1 MNRGEVWWLEFDPAL
16 GSEIRKTHP
25 AVIVSNDAA
34 NLHLPRLQVIPLSNK
49 MQRVY
54 PSETVVTVAE
64 QKSKAMADQI
74 MTADKWR
81 LKEYFGKLTQAN
93 MRAVEVVI
101 KIHLGIDV

>member
-1 MNRGEVWWLEFDPAL
+1 MNRGEVWWLEFDLAL

-25 AVIVSNDAA
+25 AVIVSNDSA
-34 NLHLPRLQVIPLSNK
+34 NLHLPRLQVVPLSNN

-54 PSETVVTVAE
+54 PIETLVTVAG
-64 QKSKAMADQI
+64 QKSEAMVDQI
-74 MTADKWR
+74 VTADKRR
-81 LKEYFGKLTQAN
+81 LKQYFGKLTQAD

>member
-25 AVIVSNDAA
+25 AVIVSNDSA
-34 NLHLPRLQVIPLSNK
+34 NLHLPRLQVIPLSNN

-54 PSETVVTVAE
+54 PIETLVTVAG

-74 MTADKWR
+74 VAAEKRWLR
-81 LKEYFGKLTQAN
+81 EYFGKLT
-93 MRAVEVVI
+93 
-101 KIHLGIDV
+101 